1 MVRSAPAL
9 MGLSLMRLA
18 LHVSLLAACMLSAGH
33 AADTNIARLQWL
45 AGCWASAADESGS
58 GEQWMAPAG
67 RSMLGVSRTIRGGR
81 TVAYE
86 FLRIA
91 EDEDG
96 QIIFIASPSGQA
108 ITTFNLLRM
117 SDSEVVFEN
126 ADHDF
131 PQRVIYRKLAENG
144 LLGRI
149 EGTLN
154 GEERRVDF
162 PMQKADCG
170 A

>member
-1 MVRSAPAL
+1 
-9 MGLSLMRLA
+9 
-18 LHVSLLAACMLSAGH
+18 MLSAGY
-33 AADTNIARLQWL
+33 AAETGLATLQWM
-45 AGCWASAADESGS
+45 AGCWANNEDESGS

-67 RSMLGVSRTIRGGR
+67 RSMLGLSRTIRGGS

-86 FLRIA
+86 FLRIV

-96 QIIFIASPSGQA
+96 RITYIASPAGQST
-108 ITTFNLLRM
+108 TTFSLLSI

-126 ADHDF
+126 PAHDF
-131 PQRVIYRKLAENG
+131 PQRVIYRKLPDGG

-149 EGTLN
+149 EGTIN
-154 GEERRVDF
+154 GAERHVDF
-162 PMQKADCG
+162 PMQKAHCG

>member
-1 MVRSAPAL
+1 MH
-9 MGLSLMRLA
+9 LA
-18 LHVSLLAACMLSAGH
+18 LRTFLLATFMLPAGH
-33 AADTNIARLQWL
+33 AADTGIARLQWM
-45 AGCWASAADESGS
+45 AGCWASTADESGS

-67 RSMLGVSRTIRGGR
+67 RSMLGVSRTIRGSR

-96 QIIFIASPSGQA
+96 RIAYTASPSGQA
-108 ITTFNLLRM
+108 TARFNLLRM

-126 ADHDF
+126 TTHDF
-131 PQRVIYRKLAENG
+131 PQRVIYRKLSENG

-149 EGTLN
+149 EGTIN
-154 GEERRVDF
+154 GEERHVDF
-162 PMQKADCG
+162 PMQKALCD
-170 A
+170 AWPPA

>member
-1 MVRSAPAL
+1 M
-9 MGLSLMRLA
+9 
-18 LHVSLLAACMLSAGH
+18 
-33 AADTNIARLQWL
+33 
-45 AGCWASAADESGS
+45 AGCWANIEGESGS
-58 GEQWMAPAG
+58 GEHWMAPAG
-67 RSMLGVSRTIRGGR
+67 RSMLGLSRTIHGDR

-96 QIIFIASPSGQA
+96 RITYIASPSGQA
-108 ITTFNLLRM
+108 TTTFILLRM

-126 ADHDF
+126 AAHDF
-131 PQRVIYRKLAENG
+131 PQRIIYRKLSEDG

-149 EGTLN
+149 EGTIN
-154 GEERRVDF
+154 GEERHVDF
-162 PMQKADCG
+162 PLQKAHCG

>member
-1 MVRSAPAL
+1 
-9 MGLSLMRLA
+9 MRLA
-18 LHVSLLAACMLSAGH
+18 LQISLLTVFMLSAGH
-33 AADTNIARLQWL
+33 AADTNIATLQWMT
-45 AGCWASAADESGS
+45 GCWASAVDESGS

-96 QIIFIASPSGQA
+96 RIVYIASPSGQA
-108 ITTFNLLRM
+108 VTTFNLLHM

-126 ADHDF
+126 TAHDF
-131 PQRVIYRKLAENG
+131 PQRVIYRKLSENG

-154 GEERRVDF
+154 GEDRQVDF